1 MNKKILLWYARK
13 RLWCGLPWT
22 FTKYGI
28 SEDRF
33 FVESGLFNTREYE
46 VRLYRIMNVSLHRT
60 FLQKIF
66 GLGTVHFDS
75 SDKDLGCFDIK
86 NIRDSEDVKEILSQQ
101 VEKERQRNRVTARE
115 YMTEDGP
122 VHGDEIGEDDGDIS
136 GGDEEE

>member
-1 MNKKILLWYARK
+1 MNKKKLLWYARK

-33 FVESGLFNTREYE
+33 FVEAGLFNTKEYE
-46 VRLYRIMNVSLHRT
+46 VRLYRIMNVSLNRT

-75 SDKDLGCFDIK
+75 SDKDLSCFDIE
-86 NIRDSEDVKEILSQQ
+86 NIRDSEEVKEILSQQ

-115 YMTEDGP
+115 YMT
-122 VHGDEIGEDDGDIS
+122 DDGEAGLDDMI
-136 GGDEEE
+136 GDDDEEHDMDS